1 MSKTNHTK
9 QTNHDK
15 PQIKFDLPT
24 DSRAFLSKMKCC
36 DINPCLSQNHFIC
49 LYTKNKRT
57 TKVPFL
63 YCALHDDNIEGY
75 ELCNKRLMANA
86 KLLIDRTRKLAEHF
100 PRQKHYYFEPYDKMI
115 IGEGG
120 AYINLQTLKLHPLY
134 GLPYIPASAIKG
146 AMRTAGEIMKS
157 RNTTNQALSEDVF
170 NELFGTAE
178 PTAREGALIFFD
190 TFPSKFL
197 LGLDVQT
204 PHFGNY
210 YTNPNNAPRD
220 DMNPKIISSVCLK
233 EPKFCIYI
241 ACRNIILWEQTKMQ
255 IDTMVDIVFHEVG
268 IGAKTALGYGLS

>member
-36 DINPCLSQNHFIC
+36 DINPCLSQNQFIC
-49 LYTKNKRT
+49 SFTKKGRT
-57 TKVPFL
+57 AKVPFL
-63 YCALHDDNIEGY
+63 YCALHDDNVE
-75 ELCNKRLMANA
+75 ENEFCNKRLMANA

-100 PRQKHYYFEPYDKMI
+100 PRQKHYYFEPYDKII

-146 AMRTAGEIMKS
+146 VMRTAGEIMKS
-157 RNTTNQALSEDVF
+157 RDTTNQALSEDVF
-170 NELFGTAE
+170 NKLFGTAE
-178 PTAREGALIFFD
+178 PTAQEGALIFFD

-241 ACRNIILWEQTKMQ
+241 ACRNVKLWEQAKMQ
-255 IDTMVDIVFHEVG
+255 IDAMTDIVFHEVG
-268 IGAKTALGYGLS
+268 IGAKTALGYGIS